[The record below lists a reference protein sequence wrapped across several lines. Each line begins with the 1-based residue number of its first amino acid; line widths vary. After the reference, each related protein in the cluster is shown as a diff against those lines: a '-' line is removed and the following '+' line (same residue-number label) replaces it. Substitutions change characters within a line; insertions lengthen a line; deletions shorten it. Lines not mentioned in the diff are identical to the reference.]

1 LKEGERMAKNVL
13 IVDDDQGTHKYVS
26 TVLRENGYEP
36 HSAYDGKEGLEKL
49 QEIKPD
55 LLVLDVMMPK
65 KTGFILF
72 KQMKRDDELKNIPVI
87 MLTSISQVTEVDMK
101 EEGKGDTFSE
111 IKEAFADKLG
121 KMVETHRSTGEVK
134 PEIFLDKPI
143 EPDTLIDAVRKLI
156 GDA

>member
-1 LKEGERMAKNVL
+1 MEKKKDKKTIL
-13 IVDDDQGTHKYVS
+13 IVEDDSMLRK
-26 TVLRENGYEP
+26 VLSNRIVEEGYEVLE
-36 HSAYDGKEGLEKL
+36 AEDGKEGLEKL

-65 KTGFILF
+65 KTGFNLF
-72 KQMKRDDELKNIPVI
+72 KQIKRDDGLKNIPVI
-87 MLTSISQVTEVDMK
+87 MLTSISQVTDVDMK

-111 IKEAFADKLG
+111 IKEVFADKLG
-121 KMVETHRSTGEVK
+121 KMVETYRSTGEVK

>member
-1 LKEGERMAKNVL
+1 
-13 IVDDDQGTHKYVS
+13 
-26 TVLRENGYEP
+26 
-36 HSAYDGKEGLEKL
+36 
-49 QEIKPD
+49 
-55 LLVLDVMMPK
+55 MPK
-65 KTGFILF
+65 KTGFTLF

-87 MLTSISQVTEVDMK
+87 MLTSISQVTGVDMK
-101 EEGKGDTFSE
+101 TEGKGDTFSE

-121 KMVETHRSTGEVK
+121 KMVEAHRSTGEVK